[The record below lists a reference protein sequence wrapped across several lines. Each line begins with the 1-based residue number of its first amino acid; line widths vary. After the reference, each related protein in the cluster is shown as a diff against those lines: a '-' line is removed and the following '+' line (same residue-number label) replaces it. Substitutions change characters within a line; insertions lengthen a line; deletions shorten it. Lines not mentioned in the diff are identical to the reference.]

1 MALVGI
7 SNEEIMPYRNVFK
20 HRNIL
25 IYWLVFQMRRTN
37 TFRFSPNKKE
47 EAELFNLCDL
57 SAVLWNLISFRR
69 RRSFFKGKLDW
80 DTDKEYK
87 EFAPLIGSATA
98 QQIIRKNN
106 EAWKS
111 FFALLK
117 KKKEGKLPD
126 DIKKVRPPGY
136 WKDKKTGKRILRAL
150 IRNDTYKIEDGRLS
164 LPKKM
169 SMKIKGNKKWEGKQ
183 GRLEIYYDH
192 LSNHWYAC
200 QPVECEPLH
209 QPIGNKKAYI
219 DLGVINLLAT
229 HIDED
234 LRAIIY
240 SGRPLLSDWWYWTNK
255 ISEIQSELKKV
266 NGKDSSKGMSCAY
279 RKRKRIFRQSV
290 NTIIYRFVETCWEKG
305 VSEIVIGDVR
315 GIRKNNKKGKKTD
328 SMIHNFWS
336 FGYIYDRLR
345 IMAENFGISL
355 TFKDERDTSRTCCI
369 CGKKHR
375 NGRIHRGL
383 YECKTHNKT
392 MNADVNGIANIAN
405 PIFPE
410 PVFERPRDNWVLAN
424 PILVKVKVRD

>member
-1 MALVGI
+1 ML
-7 SNEEIMPYRNVFK
+7 
-20 HRNIL
+20 
-25 IYWLVFQMRRTN
+25 
-37 TFRFSPNKKE
+37 
-47 EAELFNLCDL
+47 L
-57 SAVLWNLISFRR
+57 SATV
-69 RRSFFKGKLDW
+69 
-80 DTDKEYK
+80 
-87 EFAPLIGSATA
+87 

-106 EAWKS
+106 EAWRS

-117 KKKEGKLPD
+117 MKKEGKLPD
-126 DIKKVRPPGY
+126 DIKKVGPPGY
-136 WKDKKTGKRILRAL
+136 WKDRKTGKRILRAV
-150 IRNDTYKIEDGRLS
+150 IRNNTYKIEDGRLS

-169 SMKIKGNKKWEGKQ
+169 SMKIKGNEKWEGKQ

-192 LSNHWYAC
+192 ISKRWYAC

-209 QPIGNKKAYI
+209 QPIGNKKVHV

-234 LRAIIY
+234 FRERAIIY

-266 NGKDSSKGMSCAY
+266 NGKDSSKRMSCTY
-279 RKRKRIFRQSV
+279 QKRKRRFRQSV
-290 NTIIYRFVETCWEKG
+290 NTIVYRFVEDCWKKG
-305 VSEIVIGDVR
+305 VLEIVVGDVR
-315 GIRKNNKKGKKTD
+315 GIRENNKKGKKTD

-345 IMAENFGISL
+345 MTAENFGISL
-355 TFKDERDTSRTCCI
+355 ALKDEKDTSRTCSL

-392 MNADVNGIANIAN
+392 INADVNGIANIAN

-410 PVFERPRDNWVLAN
+410 PIVKLPRDNWVLAN